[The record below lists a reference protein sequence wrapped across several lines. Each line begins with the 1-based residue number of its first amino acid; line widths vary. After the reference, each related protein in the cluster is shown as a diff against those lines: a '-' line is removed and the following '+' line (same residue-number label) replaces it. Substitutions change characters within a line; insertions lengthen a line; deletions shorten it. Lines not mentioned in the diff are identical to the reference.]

1 MEKLTESK
9 MLSYHYIGS
18 LLVKYWYLIIISLG
32 LCFGLAHQELLKELP
47 SYQISGTVIIEEDKS
62 AGAIEGG
69 IQGVTLKVG
78 NTLGNEIQILKSRNI
93 MEEVVGELA
102 LEVSYKSIG
111 EYKNTDLYYDTPVR
125 LNFSDNIESLAWKN
139 IDVEILDTSSFVL
152 IFNGQEPRNLLFGD
166 PFILQDIS
174 FVMNRTE
181 RPLDDQHRNIQIS
194 ILPRQYV
201 AQQFVNSLGL
211 LRVDGSDLIRFSIDQ
226 EVPQKGIDIIN
237 KLIEIFFR
245 KSLDEK
251 KKQASNTLMFIEERL
266 KYVTDELFNVEK
278 SMEVYKVNNNIT
290 EGTADNAAN
299 SLATL
304 SAIDESI
311 IALELRKNDLTDV
324 FHQVTSP
331 DKKYDLLLPNASIKS
346 EAITDLIMSYNAALN
361 KRRTLLDSHNEIH
374 PNMQKMEREI
384 DGLRTAVT
392 NGIKTIIEN
401 AEDRIKNLQVQLVPI
416 TKRMAEIP
424 KNERELLQIMRQ
436 QQIKETLFLYLL
448 EKREETAISMAAQI
462 GNAKILD
469 PPTTKDKQ
477 PSAASRYYALAL
489 IFGLT
494 LPFILILLIEQFN
507 DKVQSEKEIK
517 AILNTTF
524 LGSICRTSQ
533 SSKIV
538 INQKSRSAI
547 AEMFRLLRTNLGF
560 SVADTTNPV
569 IMVTSPQPGDG
580 KSFVCLN
587 LSISLAISGK
597 KVVMLEMDLRRPQLL
612 EYLKEG
618 NPNTGITNYLVG
630 KMPLSK
636 IINKSDQH
644 PNLHYISSG
653 PIPPNPSE
661 LLIIN
666 KMKILIEQLK
676 KQFDFVIIDTP
687 PIGLVTDALLIN
699 KFSTNS
705 IVVLREKKTR
715 RKDIEMVMELC
726 EKKKLNKPGLVLN
739 GVRPSGKRYGGGY
752 YAEQTPSIWNRNKK
766 LRPRLKDATA

>member
-9 MLSYHYIGS
+9 MLSYHYVGS
-18 LLVKYWYLIIISLG
+18 LLAKYWYLIIISLG
-32 LCFGLAHQELLKELP
+32 LCFALAYQELLKELP
-47 SYQISGTVIIEEDKS
+47 SYQISGTVLIEEDKS

-69 IQGVTLKVG
+69 IRGVNIKVG
-78 NTLGNEIQILKSRNI
+78 NTLGNEIQMLKSRNI
-93 MEEVVGELA
+93 MEEVVRELT

-111 EYKNTDLYYDTPVR
+111 EYKDIDLYYDTPVQ

-139 IDVEILDTSSFVL
+139 IDIEVLDTSSFVL
-152 IFNGQEPRNLLFGD
+152 TFDGQEPQNHLFGD
-166 PFILQDIS
+166 PFILQGIS

-181 RPLDDQHRNIQIS
+181 RPLDSQNRKIQIS
-194 ILPRQYV
+194 ILPRQYI
-201 AQQFVNSLGL
+201 AQQFANNLGL
-211 LRVDGSDLIRFSIDQ
+211 MRIENSDLIQFSIAQ

-278 SMEVYKVNNNIT
+278 SMEIYKVNNDIP
-290 EGTADNAAN
+290 EGLADNAATYGARI
-299 SLATL
+299 ATTNE
-304 SAIDESI
+304 AILD
-311 IALELRKNDLTDV
+311 LEIRKNDLSDAL
-324 FHQVTSP
+324 HQVTSS
-331 DKKYDLLLPNASIKS
+331 DTKHDLLLPNASIQS
-346 EAITDLIMSYNAALN
+346 QAIIDLIMRYNAALN
-361 KRRTLLDSHNEIH
+361 KRKELLFSHEEIH
-374 PNMQKMEREI
+374 PNVQKIETEI
-384 DGLRTAVT
+384 SDLRYAVINGIRTA
-392 NGIKTIIEN
+392 IHN
-401 AEDRIKNLQVQLVPI
+401 AESRLKDLQVELVPLNR
-416 TKRMAEIP
+416 RMSDIP

-462 GNAKILD
+462 GNAKVID
-469 PPTTKDKQ
+469 SPIIKAKQ
-477 PSAASRYYALAL
+477 ASADSRYYALAFIL
-489 IFGLT
+489 GLT
-494 LPFILILLIEQFN
+494 LPFALILIIDQFN

-517 AILNTTF
+517 AIPNTTF

-560 SVADTTNPV
+560 SVADSTNPV

-618 NPNTGITNYLVG
+618 NPNTGLTNYLVG

-636 IINKSDQH
+636 IINKSSQH

-661 LLIIN
+661 LLIIH
-666 KMKILIEQLK
+666 KMETMITQLK
-676 KQFDFVIIDTP
+676 KQYDFIIIDTP
-687 PIGLVTDALLIN
+687 PIGLVTDALLIS

-705 IVVLREKKTR
+705 IVVLREKKTK
-715 RKDIEMVMELC
+715 RKDIEMVMEIC

-752 YAEQTPSIWNRNKK
+752 YAEESSSIWNRNKK
-766 LRPRLKDATA
+766 LRPKLKDAAV

>member
-18 LLVKYWYLIIISLG
+18 LLAKYWYLIIISLG
-32 LCFGLAHQELLKELP
+32 LCFALAYQELLKELP
-47 SYQISGTVIIEEDKS
+47 SYQISGTVLIEEDKS

-69 IQGVTLKVG
+69 IRGVNIKVG
-78 NTLGNEIQILKSRNI
+78 NTLGNEIQMLKSRNI
-93 MEEVVGELA
+93 MEEVVRELT

-111 EYKNTDLYYDTPVR
+111 EYKDIDLYYDTPVQ

-139 IDVEILDTSSFVL
+139 IDIEVLDTSSFVL
-152 IFNGQEPRNLLFGD
+152 TFDGQEPQNHLFGD
-166 PFILQDIS
+166 PFILQGIS

-181 RPLDDQHRNIQIS
+181 RPLDSQNRKIQIS
-194 ILPRQYV
+194 ILPRQYI
-201 AQQFVNSLGL
+201 AQQFANNLGL
-211 LRVDGSDLIRFSIDQ
+211 MRIENSDLIQFSIAQ

-278 SMEVYKVNNNIT
+278 SMEIYKVNNDIP
-290 EGTADNAAN
+290 EGLADNAATYGARI
-299 SLATL
+299 ATTNE
-304 SAIDESI
+304 AILD
-311 IALELRKNDLTDV
+311 LEIRKNDLSDAL
-324 FHQVTSP
+324 HQVTSS
-331 DKKYDLLLPNASIKS
+331 DTKHDLLLPNASIQS
-346 EAITDLIMSYNAALN
+346 QAIIDLIMRYNAALN
-361 KRRTLLDSHNEIH
+361 KRKELLFSHEEIH
-374 PNMQKMEREI
+374 PNVQKIETEI
-384 DGLRTAVT
+384 SDLRYAVINGIRTA
-392 NGIKTIIEN
+392 IHN
-401 AEDRIKNLQVQLVPI
+401 AESRLKDLQVELVPLNR
-416 TKRMAEIP
+416 RMSDIP

-462 GNAKILD
+462 GNAKVID
-469 PPTTKDKQ
+469 SPIIKAKQ
-477 PSAASRYYALAL
+477 ASADSRYYALAFIL
-489 IFGLT
+489 GLT
-494 LPFILILLIEQFN
+494 LPFALILIIDQFN

-517 AILNTTF
+517 AIPNTTF

-560 SVADTTNPV
+560 SVADSTNPV

-618 NPNTGITNYLVG
+618 NPNTGLTNYLVG

-636 IINKSDQH
+636 IINKSSQH

-661 LLIIN
+661 LLIIH
-666 KMKILIEQLK
+666 KMETMITQLK
-676 KQFDFVIIDTP
+676 KQYDFIIIDTP
-687 PIGLVTDALLIN
+687 PIGLVTDALLIS

-705 IVVLREKKTR
+705 IVVLREKKTK
-715 RKDIEMVMELC
+715 RKDIEMVMEIC

-752 YAEQTPSIWNRNKK
+752 YAEESSSIWNRNKK
-766 LRPRLKDATA
+766 LRPKLKDAAV

>member
-18 LLVKYWYLIIISLG
+18 LLAKYWYLIIISLG
-32 LCFGLAHQELLKELP
+32 LCFALAYQELLKELP
-47 SYQISGTVIIEEDKS
+47 SYQISGTVLIEEDKS

-69 IQGVTLKVG
+69 IKGVNIKVG
-78 NTLGNEIQILKSRNI
+78 NTLGNEIQMLKSRNI
-93 MEEVVGELA
+93 MEEVVRELT

-111 EYKNTDLYYDTPVR
+111 EYKDIDLYYDTPVQ

-139 IDVEILDTSSFVL
+139 IDIEVLDTSSFVL
-152 IFNGQEPRNLLFGD
+152 TFDGQEPQNHLFGD
-166 PFILQDIS
+166 PFILQGIS

-181 RPLDDQHRNIQIS
+181 RPLDSQNRKIQIS
-194 ILPRQYV
+194 ILPRQYI
-201 AQQFVNSLGL
+201 AQQFANNLGL
-211 LRVDGSDLIRFSIDQ
+211 MRIENSDLIQFSIAQ

-278 SMEVYKVNNNIT
+278 SMEIYKVNNNIP
-290 EGTADNAAN
+290 EGLADNAATYGARI
-299 SLATL
+299 ATTNE
-304 SAIDESI
+304 AILD
-311 IALELRKNDLTDV
+311 LEIRKNDLSDAL
-324 FHQVTSP
+324 HQVTSS
-331 DKKYDLLLPNASIKS
+331 DTKHDLLLPNASIQS
-346 EAITDLIMSYNAALN
+346 QAIIDLIMRYNAALN
-361 KRRTLLDSHNEIH
+361 KRKELLFSHEEIH
-374 PNMQKMEREI
+374 PNVQKIETEI
-384 DGLRTAVT
+384 SDLRYAVINGIRTA
-392 NGIKTIIEN
+392 IHN
-401 AEDRIKNLQVQLVPI
+401 AESRLKDLQVELVPL
-416 TKRMAEIP
+416 KRRMSDIP

-462 GNAKILD
+462 GNAKVID
-469 PPTTKDKQ
+469 SPIIKAKQ
-477 PSAASRYYALAL
+477 ASADSRYYALAFIL
-489 IFGLT
+489 GLT
-494 LPFILILLIEQFN
+494 LPLVLILIIDQFN

-517 AILNTTF
+517 AIPNTTF

-538 INQKSRSAI
+538 INRTSRSAI

-560 SVADTTNPV
+560 SVANSTNPV

-618 NPNTGITNYLVG
+618 NPNTGLTNYLVG

-636 IINKSDQH
+636 IINKSSQY

-661 LLIIN
+661 LLIIH
-666 KMKILIEQLK
+666 KMETMITQLK
-676 KQFDFVIIDTP
+676 KQYDFIIIDTP
-687 PIGLVTDALLIN
+687 PIGLVTDALLIS

-705 IVVLREKKTR
+705 IVVLREKKTK
-715 RKDIEMVMELC
+715 RKDIEMVMEIC

-752 YAEQTPSIWNRNKK
+752 YAEESSSIWNRNKK
-766 LRPRLKDATA
+766 LRPKLKDAAV

>member
-9 MLSYHYIGS
+9 MLSYHYVGS
-18 LLVKYWYLIIISLG
+18 LLAKYWYLIIISLG
-32 LCFGLAHQELLKELP
+32 LCFALAYQELLKELP
-47 SYQISGTVIIEEDKS
+47 SYQISGTVLIEEDKS

-69 IQGVTLKVG
+69 IRGVNIKVG
-78 NTLGNEIQILKSRNI
+78 NTLGNEIQMLKSRNI
-93 MEEVVGELA
+93 MEEVVRELT

-111 EYKNTDLYYDTPVR
+111 EYKDIDLYYDTPVQ

-139 IDVEILDTSSFVL
+139 IDIEVLDTSSFVL
-152 IFNGQEPRNLLFGD
+152 TFDGQEPQNHLFGD
-166 PFILQDIS
+166 PFILQGIS

-181 RPLDDQHRNIQIS
+181 RPLDSQNRKIQIS

-201 AQQFVNSLGL
+201 AQQFSNNLGL
-211 LRVDGSDLIRFSIDQ
+211 MRIENSDLIQFSIAQ

-278 SMEVYKVNNNIT
+278 SMEIYKVNNDIP
-290 EGTADNAAN
+290 EGLADNAATYGARI
-299 SLATL
+299 ATTNE
-304 SAIDESI
+304 AILD
-311 IALELRKNDLTDV
+311 LEIRKNDLSDAL
-324 FHQVTSP
+324 HQVTSS
-331 DKKYDLLLPNASIKS
+331 DTKHDLLLPNASIQS
-346 EAITDLIMSYNAALN
+346 QAIIDLIMRYNAALN
-361 KRRTLLDSHNEIH
+361 KRKELLFSHEEIH
-374 PNMQKMEREI
+374 PNVQKIETEI
-384 DGLRTAVT
+384 SDLRYAVINGIRTA
-392 NGIKTIIEN
+392 IHN
-401 AEDRIKNLQVQLVPI
+401 AESRLKDLQVELVPLNR
-416 TKRMAEIP
+416 RMSDIP

-462 GNAKILD
+462 GNAKVID
-469 PPTTKDKQ
+469 SPIIKAKQ
-477 PSAASRYYALAL
+477 ASADSRYYALAFIL
-489 IFGLT
+489 GLT
-494 LPFILILLIEQFN
+494 LPFALILIIDQFN

-517 AILNTTF
+517 AIPNTTF

-560 SVADTTNPV
+560 SVADSTNPV

-618 NPNTGITNYLVG
+618 NPNTGLTNYLVG

-636 IINKSDQH
+636 IINKSSQH

-661 LLIIN
+661 LLIIH
-666 KMKILIEQLK
+666 KMETMITQLK
-676 KQFDFVIIDTP
+676 KQYDFIIIDTP
-687 PIGLVTDALLIN
+687 PIGLVTDALLIS

-705 IVVLREKKTR
+705 IVVLREKKTK
-715 RKDIEMVMELC
+715 RKDIEMVMEIC

-752 YAEQTPSIWNRNKK
+752 YAEESSSIWNRNKK
-766 LRPRLKDATA
+766 LRPKLKDAAV

>member
-18 LLVKYWYLIIISLG
+18 LLAKYWYLIIISLG
-32 LCFGLAHQELLKELP
+32 LCFALAYQELLKELP
-47 SYQISGTVIIEEDKS
+47 SYQISGTVLIEEDKS

-69 IQGVTLKVG
+69 IKGVNIKVG
-78 NTLGNEIQILKSRNI
+78 NTLGNEIQMLKSRNI
-93 MEEVVGELA
+93 MEEVVRELT

-111 EYKNTDLYYDTPVR
+111 EYKDIDLYYDTPVQ

-139 IDVEILDTSSFVL
+139 IDIEVLDTSSFVL
-152 IFNGQEPRNLLFGD
+152 TFDGQEPQNHLFGD
-166 PFILQDIS
+166 PFILQGIS

-181 RPLDDQHRNIQIS
+181 RPLDSQNRKIQIS
-194 ILPRQYV
+194 ILPRQYI
-201 AQQFVNSLGL
+201 AQQFANNLGL
-211 LRVDGSDLIRFSIDQ
+211 MRIENSDLIQFSIAQ

-278 SMEVYKVNNNIT
+278 SMEIYKVNNNIP
-290 EGTADNAAN
+290 EGLADNAATYGARI
-299 SLATL
+299 ATTNE
-304 SAIDESI
+304 AILD
-311 IALELRKNDLTDV
+311 LEIRKNDLSDAL
-324 FHQVTSP
+324 HQVTSS
-331 DKKYDLLLPNASIKS
+331 DTKHDLLLPNASIQS
-346 EAITDLIMSYNAALN
+346 QAIIDLIMRYNAALN
-361 KRRTLLDSHNEIH
+361 KRKELLFSHEEIH
-374 PNMQKMEREI
+374 PNVQKIETEI
-384 DGLRTAVT
+384 SDLRYAVINGIRTA
-392 NGIKTIIEN
+392 IHN
-401 AEDRIKNLQVQLVPI
+401 AESRLKDLQVELVPLNR
-416 TKRMAEIP
+416 RMSDIP

-462 GNAKILD
+462 GNAKVID
-469 PPTTKDKQ
+469 SPIIKAKQ
-477 PSAASRYYALAL
+477 ASAASRYYALAFIL
-489 IFGLT
+489 GLT
-494 LPFILILLIEQFN
+494 LPLVLILIIDQFN

-517 AILNTTF
+517 AIPNTTF

-538 INQKSRSAI
+538 INRTSRSAI

-560 SVADTTNPV
+560 SVANSTNPV

-618 NPNTGITNYLVG
+618 NPNTGLTNYLVG

-636 IINKSDQH
+636 IINKSSQY

-661 LLIIN
+661 LLIIH
-666 KMKILIEQLK
+666 KMETMITQLK
-676 KQFDFVIIDTP
+676 KQYDFIIIDTP
-687 PIGLVTDALLIN
+687 PIGLVTDALLIS

-705 IVVLREKKTR
+705 IVVLREKKTK
-715 RKDIEMVMELC
+715 RKDIEMVMEIC

-752 YAEQTPSIWNRNKK
+752 YAEESSSIWNRNKK
-766 LRPRLKDATA
+766 LRPKLKDAAV

>member
-18 LLVKYWYLIIISLG
+18 LLAKYWYLIIISLG
-32 LCFGLAHQELLKELP
+32 LCFALAYQELLKELP
-47 SYQISGTVIIEEDKS
+47 SYQISGTVLIEEDKS

-69 IQGVTLKVG
+69 IKGVNIKVG
-78 NTLGNEIQILKSRNI
+78 NTLGNEIQMLKSRNI
-93 MEEVVGELA
+93 MEEVVRELT

-111 EYKNTDLYYDTPVR
+111 EYKDIDLYYDTPVQ

-139 IDVEILDTSSFVL
+139 IDIEVLDTSSFVL
-152 IFNGQEPRNLLFGD
+152 TFDGQEPQNHLFGD
-166 PFILQDIS
+166 PFILQGIS

-181 RPLDDQHRNIQIS
+181 RPLDSQNRKIQIS
-194 ILPRQYV
+194 ILPRQYI
-201 AQQFVNSLGL
+201 AQQFANNLGL
-211 LRVDGSDLIRFSIDQ
+211 MRIENSDLIQFSIAQ

-278 SMEVYKVNNNIT
+278 SMEIYKVNNNIP
-290 EGTADNAAN
+290 EGLADNAATYGARI
-299 SLATL
+299 ATTNE
-304 SAIDESI
+304 AILD
-311 IALELRKNDLTDV
+311 LEIRKNDLSDAL
-324 FHQVTSP
+324 HQVTSS
-331 DKKYDLLLPNASIKS
+331 DTKHDLLLPNASIQS
-346 EAITDLIMSYNAALN
+346 QAIIDLIMRYNAALN
-361 KRRTLLDSHNEIH
+361 KRKELLFSHEEIH
-374 PNMQKMEREI
+374 PNVQKIETEI
-384 DGLRTAVT
+384 SDLRYAVINGIRTA
-392 NGIKTIIEN
+392 IHN
-401 AEDRIKNLQVQLVPI
+401 AESRLKDLQVELVPL
-416 TKRMAEIP
+416 KRRMSDIP

-462 GNAKILD
+462 GNAKVID
-469 PPTTKDKQ
+469 SPIIKAKQ
-477 PSAASRYYALAL
+477 ASAASRYYALAFIL
-489 IFGLT
+489 GLT
-494 LPFILILLIEQFN
+494 LPLVLILIIDQFN

-517 AILNTTF
+517 AIPNTTF

-538 INQKSRSAI
+538 INRTSRSAI

-560 SVADTTNPV
+560 SVANSTNPV

-618 NPNTGITNYLVG
+618 NPNTGLTNYLVG

-636 IINKSDQH
+636 IINKSSQY

-661 LLIIN
+661 LLIIH
-666 KMKILIEQLK
+666 KMETMITQLK
-676 KQFDFVIIDTP
+676 KQYDFIIIDTP
-687 PIGLVTDALLIN
+687 PIGLVTDALLIS

-705 IVVLREKKTR
+705 IVVLREKKTK
-715 RKDIEMVMELC
+715 RKDIEMVMEIC

-752 YAEQTPSIWNRNKK
+752 YAEESSSIWNRNKK
-766 LRPRLKDATA
+766 LRPKLKDAAV